1 MGTTFA
7 GPNPWPR
14 ITRAI
19 RTKGPRH
26 AAIAYL
32 DQDAPTTLLPL
43 RKGDVLVVNASTAAL
58 RAHATSP
65 ATLTHYVLQ
74 SLARA
79 GLVHPTEGRDGGYI
93 LTRAPEAITVLDV
106 VQAVDG
112 TEPAFRC
119 TEIRRQG
126 VLAAPPE
133 QCRSACGIAKVMAG
147 AEQAWRASLSGV
159 TIADL
164 GATIDL
170 AGLKHILA
178 TPTT

>member
-1 MGTTFA
+1 MKLSGGVEWALHCCVVLSQAESPVPTARLAELHGVSKT
-7 GPNPWPR
+7 
-14 ITRAI
+14 
-19 RTKGPRH
+19 
-26 AAIAYL
+26 YL
-32 DQDAPTTLLPL
+32 A
-43 RKGDVLVVNASTAAL
+43 K
-58 RAHATSP
+58 H
-65 ATLTHYVLQ
+65 LQ

-79 GLVHPTEGRDGGYI
+79 GLVHPTEGRDGGYV

-170 AGLKHILA
+170 AGLKRILA

>member
-1 MGTTFA
+1 MKLSGGVEWALHCCVVLSQAESPVPTARLAELHGVSKT
-7 GPNPWPR
+7 
-14 ITRAI
+14 
-19 RTKGPRH
+19 
-26 AAIAYL
+26 YL
-32 DQDAPTTLLPL
+32 A
-43 RKGDVLVVNASTAAL
+43 K
-58 RAHATSP
+58 H
-65 ATLTHYVLQ
+65 LQ

-79 GLVHPTEGRDGGYI
+79 GLVHPTEGRDGGYV

-126 VLAAPPE
+126 VLGAPPE
-133 QCRSACGIAKVMAG
+133 QCRSACGIAIVMAG